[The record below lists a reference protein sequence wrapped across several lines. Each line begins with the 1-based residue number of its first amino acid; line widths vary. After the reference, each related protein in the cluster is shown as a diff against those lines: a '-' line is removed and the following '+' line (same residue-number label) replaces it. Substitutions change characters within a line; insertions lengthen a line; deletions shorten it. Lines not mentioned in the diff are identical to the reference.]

1 MVILTL
7 RLYCC
12 NWIVSLKIPFF
23 QVCAAFS
30 CSIFPFWW
38 YSCPYLL
45 QSRIFC
51 IGISSIDIPVAAV
64 VYYEH
69 WLVSV
74 TLMQPPNHSQSMNFM
89 IFSVSCIIQSIPHL
103 PENRL
108 TAIMP
113 KWQLQKSHNP
123 PEATWQSRYL
133 KNDETNHIKRLFNWL
148 TDYVYDSAWNL

>member
-1 MVILTL
+1 MVIITL

-113 KWQLQKSHNP
+113 KWQLK
-123 PEATWQSRYL
+123 
-133 KNDETNHIKRLFNWL
+133 NHITHQKQHDKAGTWKTMKLITYRDFL